1 MTTATKDTAIQV
13 QNAFDPSG
21 LFSSPSDA
29 LCQIYKQP
37 EPILALLALV
47 EAQVRLEECGFASEV
62 VRDFNSFTAKEPV
75 EVPVDLK
82 TQAPQEVDIGGIIEI
97 NFDEPFG
104 SGYKVHGPADDDR
117 YTKRNIPTK
126 EQAVEMADGMA
137 QQKANDLGDKV
148 IVHAY
153 INLDPIRSEVD
164 PE

>member
-1 MTTATKDTAIQV
+1 MNTTTKNTAIQL
-13 QNAFDPSG
+13 QNAFNPAGD
-21 LFSSPSDA
+21 FSSPRDA
-29 LCQIYKQP
+29 LCQIHKQP
-37 EPILALLALV
+37 VPIKALLVLV
-47 EAQVRLEECGFASEV
+47 EVQVGLGECGFASEV
-62 VRDFNSFTAKEPV
+62 VRDFSSFTAKEPV
-75 EVPVDLK
+75 EAPVDLK

-126 EQAVEMADGMA
+126 EQAVEIADGIA

-148 IVHAY
+148 IVQAY
-153 INLDPIRSEVD
+153 INLDPIRSELD